1 MKNRNL
7 ALISSLALAAGGYGL
22 YRWTYRMPLKDY
34 TRYALYMAVL
44 DDEICR
50 SELDGIQMDGGTVV
64 FPEKSRSLQDRY
76 HLFLQMNRKKNRRK
90 IQQEI
95 LELKQR
101 LREMRQDQLTAD
113 EAEIA
118 GIPQNL

>member
-1 MKNRNL
+1 MKNRNI
-7 ALISSLALAAGGYGL
+7 ALMSSLALAAGGYGL

-50 SELDGIQMDGGTVV
+50 NELEGMQMDGGKIV
-64 FPEKSRSLQDRY
+64 FPEKSRSLQYRY
-76 HLFLQMNRKKNRRK
+76 HLFLQLNRKKSRKK

-101 LREMRQDQLTAD
+101 LRESR
-113 EAEIA
+113 EN
-118 GIPQNL
+118 P